1 MLMLIFSFFLSS
13 TRMKKMAAEVSQR
26 VYYQILHALDVHCE
40 LDLRCCMREMH
51 TNHFLAALHHKPP

>member
-1 MLMLIFSFFLSS
+1 
-13 TRMKKMAAEVSQR
+13 MKKMAAEVSQR
-26 VYYQILHALDVHCE
+26 VYCQILHAVDVHCE